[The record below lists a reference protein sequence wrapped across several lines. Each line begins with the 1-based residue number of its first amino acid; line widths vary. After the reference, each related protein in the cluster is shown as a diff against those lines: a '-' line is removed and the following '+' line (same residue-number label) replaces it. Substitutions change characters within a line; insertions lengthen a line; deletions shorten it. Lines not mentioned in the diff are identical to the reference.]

1 MKANFTFI
9 VLGLLGISTQLV
21 VAQDA
26 VKRCANDDYAL
37 SKMSPKEVK
46 ERMIFEEKLNEI
58 KRVKRQSRLAE
69 TTIRVPVV
77 VHVIHSN
84 SSGVIGGDK
93 NSNISDEQIL
103 SQIKVLNEDYR
114 RKEGTNG
121 FNADPVGADMNIEFY
136 LATRDP
142 SGLPTNGITR
152 TYNAQTTFDIDYD
165 FPKIAGIISWPTDR
179 YLNIWVADLS
189 GQFLGYAQ
197 FPSVDGV
204 PPFSLQSNAT
214 AFADGVYLDYEAF
227 GTTGAVTTGQYR
239 RSYNLGRTCTHEV
252 GHWLGLIH
260 TWGDNICGDDYCDDT
275 PDAETSND
283 TGSCNAIFS
292 NCFGGRTKNMIEN
305 YMDFS
310 FDKCMNIFTKD
321 QKDRV
326 RAVFELSQRRRALAL
341 QSFSTPVENLTVNLI
356 QNPTSSVVSAEIL
369 IKGTQDVTV
378 ELYDLSG
385 RIIYSVY
392 NQQTT
397 SFPVSISV
405 NSSAAGVY
413 ILKATTNDEVV
424 AKRVL
429 VTR

>member
-58 KRVKRQSRLAE
+58 KRVRRQSRLAE